1 MARGESAIVIDAI
14 LREHLSCFELNAKA
28 DSEEIPIRLAVA
40 GSSRILYRTIM
51 KLSCDPVAAIR
62 VAIAGN
68 PLTETGL
75 LIQMQSDEVFEV
87 RAAASNQLKDRQE
100 E

>member
-1 MARGESAIVIDAI
+1 MARGESAILIDNI
-14 LREHLSCFELNAKA
+14 LREQIGCFELNAKA

-40 GSSRILYRTIM
+40 GSNRLLPRTLK

-62 VAIAGN
+62 VAVAGN

-87 RAAASNQLKDRQE
+87 RAAASNQLKDRGQI
-100 E
+100 